1 MDCSVRLG
9 EGNGCGLHRPCSGL
23 GGVGFFKPVGRR
35 IGLVV
40 DGSLFRPDGRGCVR
54 ESEGRND
61 GLHFAGGII

>member
-1 MDCSVRLG
+1 VPDCSVLLG
-9 EGNGCGLHRPCSGL
+9 GGSGCGLDRPCGGL
-23 GGVGFFKPVGRR
+23 GGVRFSVGQR

-40 DGSLFRPDGRGCVR
+40 DGSLFRLDGRVCVR